1 MNIVNSGN
9 QYRIYGDALSTFKTL
24 PAQTYTVGFHPNMGF
39 WLEKHNDLETNET
52 KVYGNHEARARKVLR
67 SFSLANR
74 NFGVILSG
82 HKGIGK
88 SLLARLISEQAI
100 AAGMPVIIVDTAIPG
115 LAGFLASIEQE
126 AMIIFDEFEK
136 TFRPGDDGYD
146 PQVELLSLFDG
157 IDGGKKLFVITCN
170 DTKELNTFFIN
181 RPGRFHYHFSI
192 NFPTSEEIVEYL
204 TDKLG
209 NSYAEEIEKVAK
221 LGSIT
226 NLTYDALRAI
236 AFDLEQGYPL
246 EDTLADLNIN
256 HESDIHF
263 DITIVFENGVT
274 MTAYYQRVKLYGNT
288 RQYDYFYFR
297 DNDLTYYVNFNS
309 SAIKHE
315 GNALYVDGKDIDFC
329 GSWDNYSNKFDDATA
344 ERMRDEDK
352 KNLVPKRA
360 ILKKC
365 ATYDETKYTV

>member
-39 WLEKHNDLETNET
+39 WLEKHNNLETNET

-100 AAGMPVIIVDTAIPG
+100 AAGMPVIIVGTAIPG
-115 LAGFLASIEQE
+115 LAGFLSSIEQE
-126 AMIIFDEFEK
+126 TMIIFDEFEK

-170 DTKELNTFFIN
+170 DTKDLNTFFIN

-192 NFPTSEEIVEYL
+192 SFPTSEEIVEYL

-209 NSYAEEIEKVAK
+209 NNYSEEIEKVAK

-226 NLTYDALRAI
+226 NLTYDCLRAI
-236 AFDLEQGYPL
+236 AFDLAQGYPL
-246 EDTLADLNIN
+246 EETLADLNIN
-256 HESDIHF
+256 HESGVRF
-263 DITIVFENGVT
+263 DATVRFDNGRA
-274 MTAYYQRVKLYGNT
+274 MTAYSQSISVYGHENKRIT
-288 RQYDYFYFR
+288 F
-297 DNDLTYYVNFNS
+297 
-309 SAIKHE
+309 HE
-315 GNALYVDGKDIDFC
+315 GSNEWYASFNTDMIQRSDNVLFINGKDITFC
-329 GSWDNYSNKFDDATA
+329 GAWNNYDNEMSDDDAKA
-344 ERMRDEDK
+344 KREEDR
-352 KNLVPKRA
+352 KNLKPKILVLNKVPG
-360 ILKKC
+360 
-365 ATYDETKYTV
+365 YDVEKYAV